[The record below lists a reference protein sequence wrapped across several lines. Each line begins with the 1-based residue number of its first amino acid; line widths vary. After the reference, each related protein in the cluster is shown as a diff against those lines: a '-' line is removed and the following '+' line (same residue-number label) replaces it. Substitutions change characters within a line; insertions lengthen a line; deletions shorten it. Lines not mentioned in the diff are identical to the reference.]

1 MDRTAFE
8 KPSSVMSK
16 DVHEQPTSH
25 LKRRSAEELS
35 DQKDDSETVSTAI

>member
-16 DVHEQPTSH
+16 DGHELLTSQ
-25 LKRRSAEELS
+25 LKRRSAEEPS
-35 DQKDDSETVSTAI
+35 DQKADSETVSTAI